1 VCVEGGSSVP
11 PSLWKK
17 LSVFSYLS
25 TMHILQVSDSIQS
38 IVVIPR
44 TYPISVTI
52 ELTDESKNTTS
63 SPSVSVSNSNGYMTI
78 SGVFALVKSRFYTI
92 NVFDGTNLIYRGKIF
107 CTDQTIF
114 DKYSVNEGEYVKEQ
128 SYDNEY
134 IIL

>member
-1 VCVEGGSSVP
+1 MCVEGGSSVP

-52 ELTDESKNTTS
+52 EVTDESKNTTS

-78 SGVFALVKSRFYTI
+78 SGVFTLVKSRFYTI
-92 NVFDGTNLIYRGKIF
+92 NVFDGTDLIYRGKIF

-134 IIL
+134 II

>member
-52 ELTDESKNTTS
+52 EVTDESKNTTS

-78 SGVFALVKSRFYTI
+78 SGVFTLVKSRFYTI
-92 NVFDGTNLIYRGKIF
+92 NVFDGTDLIYRGKIF